1 MVAVCLPTLQRL
13 VSLQQ
18 IEQAEAAA
26 QGHDGK
32 EGELMVRDTAAV
44 ATGWR

>member
-1 MVAVCLPTLQRL
+1 MCLHFKGLAAWPEQT
-13 VSLQQ
+13 
-18 IEQAEAAA
+18 EQAEAAA

-32 EGELMVRDTAAV
+32 AGELMVRGTAAV